1 MLRVAVGRRVPIR
14 VLGVAVA
21 VSVAIALLLFQGVT
35 QASAAPA
42 PIALSSSS
50 CPQDIEQGQDSGC
63 VTELQDLLDSHGASL
78 TVDGDFGPATLAAV
92 KSFQSSHG
100 LTVDGIVGPLTKAA
114 LIGEA
119 AGAPSPV
126 ALDSSACPADIEEG
140 QISGCVTEVQELLN
154 AHGAGLV
161 ADGDF
166 GPLTLTAVESFQSAH
181 GLSVDGIVGPDTKA
195 ALLGAGGAPGAINLD
210 SSACP
215 MDIEEGQISG
225 CVSELQTLLNTHGA
239 GLVVDGDFG
248 PLTLAAV
255 KSFQSS
261 HGLSV
266 DGIVGPLTKAALVE
280 GTGSV
285 PAPINLQ
292 SPACPADLEE
302 GQISG
307 CVTELQELLDQDGFG
322 LSVDG
327 DFGPATLSA
336 VESYQ
341 SSHGLSVDGIVG
353 PQTKASLYGQSPQPY
368 PWPTDGKGNAAIVAA
383 AKRLVDT
390 TPPIPYVWD
399 GGHGAHPGPTKDL
412 INCAGD
418 SGLACEPHYENL
430 VGYDCSGFDR
440 EVLYLAG
447 YGDVGASGT
456 SLDMTLGSNVA
467 GWTATSIGSS
477 IKAGDII
484 VFSDQGPGGSSTHTG
499 IYMGN
504 GQLAEAPQT
513 GENLD
518 IVSVQMRIS
527 TGDYVVAVRQM
538 PQPST
543 PPSKG
548 GVVDNPGTGLSTNY
562 DWARLVLRDGG
573 WPTSTNNVTVL
584 TQWMGS
590 ENPPSNWWRG
600 NDNPLDNGL
609 GSGGGAGLGSYPN
622 LHTAAYYVALNLT
635 EGTTDYGQIVTD
647 LKASAAPGTTAAA
660 IWDSPWAASHYGYGS
675 AWYSATA
682 PTVKTPAEV
691 VW

>member
-1 MLRVAVGRRVPIR
+1 MRVAVRRPVPIR
-14 VLGVAVA
+14 VLGVAAAISVA
-21 VSVAIALLLFQGVT
+21 VALLLFQGAVR
-35 QASAAPA
+35 ANAAPA
-42 PIALSSSS
+42 PIPLSSSS
-50 CPQDIEQGQDSGC
+50 CPQDIEEGQDSGC
-63 VTELQDLLDSHGASL
+63 VTELQELLDAHGASL
-78 TVDGDFGPATLAAV
+78 SVDGDFGPDTLAAV

-100 LTVDGIVGPLTKAA
+100 LSVDGIVGPLTKAA
-114 LIGEA
+114 LMGEA

-126 ALDSSACPADIEEG
+126 AIDSSACPTDIEEG
-140 QISGCVTEVQELLN
+140 QVSGCVSEVQELLN
-154 AHGAGLV
+154 DHGAGLV
-161 ADGDF
+161 TDGDF
-166 GPLTLTAVESFQSAH
+166 GPLTLAAVESYQSAH

-195 ALLGAGGAPGAINLD
+195 SLLGAGGAPGAINLD

-225 CVSELQTLLNTHGA
+225 CVSELQQLLNNHGA

-255 KSFQSS
+255 ESFQSS

-280 GTGSV
+280 STGSV

-292 SPACPADLEE
+292 SPACPADIEE
-302 GQISG
+302 GQDSG
-307 CVTELQELLDQDGFG
+307 CVTELQQLLDEDGAG
-322 LSVDG
+322 LVVDG
-327 DFGPATLSA
+327 DFGSLTLAA

-353 PQTKASLYGQSPQPY
+353 PLTKAALYGQSAPY

-390 TPPIPYVWD
+390 TPPIPYVWG
-399 GGHGAHPGPTKDL
+399 GGHGAHPGASTDPDCESDVGST
-412 INCAGD
+412 
-418 SGLACEPHYENL
+418 LACKEPYVSE

-447 YGDVGASGT
+447 YGDVGSGNT
-456 SLDMTLGSNVA
+456 SLDQTLGSNVP
-467 GWTATSIGSS
+467 GWTSTSIGGS
-477 IKAGDII
+477 IQAGDII
-484 VFSDQGPGGSSTHTG
+484 VFSDYGPGGTSTHTG
-499 IYMGN
+499 IYVGN
-504 GQLAEAPQT
+504 GTMAEAPET

-518 IVSVQMRIS
+518 FVSVSYRIT

-543 PPSKG
+543 PPSQG
-548 GVVDNPGTGLSTNY
+548 GVVDNSGAGLSTNY

-573 WPTSTNNVTVL
+573 WPTSANNVTVM
-584 TQWMGS
+584 TEWMGS
-590 ENPPSNWWRG
+590 ENPPSTWWRG

-635 EGTTDYGQIVTD
+635 EGTTDYGQIVAD

-660 IWDSPWAASHYGYGS
+660 IWDSPWAASHYGYG
-675 AWYSATA
+675 ADWYTATA
-682 PTVKTPAEV
+682 PTVKTPAGV